1 MPTPSPSQLKPPSK
15 PTEPPRRDMVNLVR
29 WLVNLPRITRII
41 LCSIFSIAVTLGFT
55 PIIDY
60 LYISFIYRDD
70 TELAQFIH
78 SRLPTFIEIGVGLVM
93 YIVGWMYIIGTRGE
107 TPPARPIVLWYFGIG
122 ALAVFLMFLWVLQG
136 MASGTAL

>member
-15 PTEPPRRDMVNLVR
+15 PTEPPRQDMENLVR

-122 ALAVFLMFLWVLQG
+122 VLAVFLTFLWILQG
-136 MASGTAL
+136 MASGTAI